1 LVSIWFLGGFFWVV
15 VLFSLS
21 VPGNWGRSSWKCFGT
36 TEFLK
41 PAFAKGFS
49 PSRKAPAGRDG
60 SQATGLR
67 FAQLGR
73 SSDASFATVFY
84 DRGIA
89 REKTTRRPNLPD
101 AASRILML
109 NTLT

>member
-1 LVSIWFLGGFFWVV
+1 MSSFHFWLVLFGAV

-41 PAFAKGFS
+41 PAFAKGLS

-60 SQATGLR
+60 ASGEGFTLR
-67 FAQLGR
+67 AARAEQRCQLR
-73 SSDASFATVFY
+73 NRVL
-84 DRGIA
+84 RPRNCA
-89 REKTTRRPNLPD
+89 RKND
-101 AASRILML
+101 AASE
-109 NTLT
+109 LTRRRV